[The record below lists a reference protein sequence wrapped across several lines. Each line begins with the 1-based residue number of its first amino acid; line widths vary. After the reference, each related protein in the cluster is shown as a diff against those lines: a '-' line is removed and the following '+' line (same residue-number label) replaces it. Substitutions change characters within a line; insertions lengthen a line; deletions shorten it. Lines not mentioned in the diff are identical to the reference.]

1 MSPRRSF
8 ETMGWFVAPIALVAV
23 GVGLWLALRRPLVLF
38 WCLLAGLVLVP
49 VGWTLV
55 SALWPGKA
63 ERNCPACRKDALAR
77 MDSSSTVGIRCT
89 ACGWRDE
96 SASAWLLAEEEG
108 PLEEVVLAQRGR
120 KRARRGVDSSGPAG

>member
-1 MSPRRSF
+1 MPPRRTH
-8 ETMGWFVAPIALVAV
+8 EALGWLVAPIALLAI
-23 GVGLWLALRRPLVLF
+23 GFGLWLALRRPQFLF
-38 WCLLAGLVLVP
+38 WFLLGGLVLVP

-63 ERNCPACRKDALAR
+63 ERNCPACRKDALVR
-77 MDSSSTVGIRCT
+77 LDSSTTVGIRCT

-108 PLEEVVLAQRGR
+108 PLEELVLAQRGR
-120 KRARRGVDSSGPAG
+120 RRERRGVDSSGPTG